1 VCEKRFNDTQVLK
14 EHYRTHT
21 GEKPYVCSICMKC
34 FAFSKSLKKHSHM
47 HTEHPIISY

>member
-34 FAFSKSLKKHSHM
+34 FAFSKSLKKHSEIHM
-47 HTEHPIISY
+47 GHPISSC